1 MKIKKFNELFSAS
14 KVASALTKDLADHR
28 LTNFIGDIRRKI
40 TKVSVVGNYNGKE
53 EKFNSILAAVDYV
66 LDSFRSDS
74 KRKFKTVDI
83 SKYAI
88 AEIEGM
94 GKDYG
99 FESAYIG
106 LSKDSES
113 LDFEILISDKR
124 YIGKLKKLLYT
135 PHALVVGKLKFKG
148 K

>member
-1 MKIKKFNELFSAS
+1 MKIKKFNELFNGG
-14 KVASALTKDLADHR
+14 KIASALKKDLADYKLSH
-28 LTNFIGDIRRKI
+28 FIGDIRK
-40 TKVSVVGNYNGKE
+40 KVTSVSIVGYYNGKE
-53 EKFNSILAAVDYV
+53 EKFDNILEAVDYV

-74 KRKFKTVDI
+74 NREFKTVDI
-83 SKYAI
+83 SKYAV
-88 AEIEGM
+88 AEIEDM

-106 LSKDSES
+106 LSKEENS

-124 YIGKLKKLLYT
+124 YIGKLKRLFYT
-135 PHALVVGKLKFKG
+135 DPALVVGKLKFKG

>member
-1 MKIKKFNELFSAS
+1 MKIKKFNELFNGGKIAN
-14 KVASALTKDLADHR
+14 ALKKDIADAR
-28 LTNFIGDIRRKI
+28 LNSFIGDIRKKL
-40 TKVSVVGNYNGKE
+40 TNVFVVGYYNGKE
-53 EKFNSILAAVDYV
+53 EKFDNILEAVDYV

-74 KRKFKTVDI
+74 NREFKTVDT

-88 AEIEGM
+88 SEIKDM

-106 LSKDSES
+106 MSKDTES

-124 YIGKLKKLLYT
+124 YIGKMKRLFYND
-135 PHALVVGKLKFKG
+135 PAIIIGKLKFKS

>member
-1 MKIKKFNELFSAS
+1 M
-14 KVASALTKDLADHR
+14 
-28 LTNFIGDIRRKI
+28 
-40 TKVSVVGNYNGKE
+40 KVSSMTNISN
-53 EKFNSILAAVDYV
+53 L
-66 LDSFRSDS
+66 
-74 KRKFKTVDI
+74 RKM
-83 SKYAI
+83 
-88 AEIEGM
+88 GM

-135 PHALVVGKLKFKG
+135 TPALVVGKLKFKG

>member
-1 MKIKKFNELFSAS
+1 
-14 KVASALTKDLADHR
+14 
-28 LTNFIGDIRRKI
+28 
-40 TKVSVVGNYNGKE
+40 
-53 EKFNSILAAVDYV
+53 
-66 LDSFRSDS
+66 
-74 KRKFKTVDI
+74 
-83 SKYAI
+83 
-88 AEIEGM
+88 M

-135 PHALVVGKLKFKG
+135 TPALVVGKLKFKG